1 MATILLVDG
10 DSLQA
15 LLRKSILER
24 RFPDVQRVN
33 GAAEALCLV
42 EQRQFSTGLGLV
54 ICSSRMTGIDGPAFV
69 AELRAR
75 LPWLP
80 VLVLGSEGK
89 TSSDF
94 ADKQVRFL
102 PLEIA
107 TEGMLAAAS
116 QMLAQPELK
125 TA

>member
-10 DSLQA
+10 DPLQA

-42 EQRQFSTGLGLV
+42 EQPLFVSGLALV
-54 ICSSRMTGIDGPAFV
+54 ICGSQMTGIDGPAFV
-69 AELRAR
+69 AELRSR

-80 VLVLGSEGK
+80 VLVLGSEGE
-89 TSSDF
+89 TGCGY
-94 ADKQVRFL
+94 ADERVRFL
-102 PLEIA
+102 PRAVAADE
-107 TEGMLAAAS
+107 MLAAAR
-116 QMLAQPELK
+116 QMLLQPEYR

>member
-42 EQRQFSTGLGLV
+42 EQPQFSTRLALV
-54 ICSSRMTGIDGPAFV
+54 ICSSQMTGIDAPAFV
-69 AELRAR
+69 AELRSR

-80 VLVLGSEGK
+80 VLVLGCEGE
-89 TSSDF
+89 TGSDY
-94 ADKQVRFL
+94 AYQQVRFL
-102 PLEIA
+102 PRA
-107 TEGMLAAAS
+107 TASEEMVAAAS
-116 QMLAQPELK
+116 QMLLAPECK

>member
-1 MATILLVDG
+1 
-10 DSLQA
+10 
-15 LLRKSILER
+15 
-24 RFPDVQRVN
+24 
-33 GAAEALCLV
+33 
-42 EQRQFSTGLGLV
+42 
-54 ICSSRMTGIDGPAFV
+54 
-69 AELRAR
+69 
-75 LPWLP
+75 
-80 VLVLGSEGK
+80 VLGSEGK